1 MNYLEWKDTFED
13 KLYSD
18 WQSLGSSMSFDNW
31 TQSIWDKRM
40 AEIEIEAYEYDHL
53 I

>member
-1 MNYLEWKDTFED
+1 MDFQTWKETFED
-13 KLYSD
+13 ELKDDHGKS
-18 WQSLGSSMSFDNW
+18 GSKMSFDNW
-31 TQSIWDKRM
+31 TQSLWDKRM